1 MQLQGPSKKD
11 AGRSQG
17 GETHVTTVTEVD
29 WWGHKP
35 RDASK
40 SWKGQRTDFPVE
52 PPVKNPAKILLLA
65 P

>member
-29 WWGHKP
+29 W
-35 RDASK
+35 
-40 SWKGQRTDFPVE
+40 
-52 PPVKNPAKILLLA
+52 
-65 P
+65 